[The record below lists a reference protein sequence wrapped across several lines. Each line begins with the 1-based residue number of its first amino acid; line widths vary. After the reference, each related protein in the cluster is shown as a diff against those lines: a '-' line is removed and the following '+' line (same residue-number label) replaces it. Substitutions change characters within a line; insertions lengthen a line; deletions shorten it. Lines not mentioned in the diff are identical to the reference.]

1 MSGVPKGSVL
11 GPVLL
16 NIFIN
21 DLDSGT
27 ECTLNKFENDTKLSG
42 TADTEEGKDATQ
54 SDMDRLEKWAHENL
68 TKFNK
73 VKCHIGSGRPQISPS
88 PYQQGSSQ

>member
-1 MSGVPKGSVL
+1 MSGVPKESVL
-11 GPVLL
+11 GPLFL

-42 TADTEEGKDATQ
+42 TVNMEEGKDAIQ
-54 SDMDRLEKWAHENL
+54 MDMDKFEKWAHENL
-68 TKFNK
+68 TKISK
-73 VKCHIGSGRPQISPS
+73 VKCHTGSWQSQISPS
-88 PYQQGSSQ
+88 PLK